1 MEYNEEAVKKWTEA
15 YESETL
21 EHSLRRSTITTSQVN
36 RHDLEEQEIFAQ
48 TFHTLIHASPSLS
61 TTLAQLE
68 HDHAVAVAEKCAERD
83 FQMEKAENSQKF
95 GGPMDEI
102 MSPEALQ
109 MLAIKWE
116 SDISHLKETQR
127 REFRDWAMMVY
138 ENLKTKNSEDGIKP
152 MSKSDS
158 AYFMMSG
165 VSPAPPSG
173 GAVSIQVPQE
183 SFTITLGAQMKQMHN
198 LRLVAADA
206 LDLTR
211 YDILK
216 SPKDS
221 VRDGFG
227 EETDWL
233 PRRLQTAMSLYS
245 HNLAGLVLLTDDTSV
260 TTTKEES
267 SVTRDFASI
276 CFRSTEYHF
285 PNFEQQLEYIRGD
298 QLKSALEWREKA
310 ALRRSIFDPPE
321 DLNNE
326 KNVQEIKEMSKSE
339 KRLKVGDFY
348 ITKHSNLCEV
358 HVVFHMIANCA
369 ENENIVPL
377 SSSEG
382 VNSRHPVVMGLRSVL
397 KTASNC
403 GITQLTIPLLL
414 SMNMTEEMTA
424 VAWCLKRAE
433 LVFKC
438 VKGFMMEV
446 ASCGGGDDLKTLQ
459 FLVPKDIDREV
470 FNRLTSMLASI
481 FRSSNPIKGY

>member
-1 MEYNEEAVKKWTEA
+1 MTSPSNMENYDEVVKRWTDA
-15 YESETL
+15 YENETL
-21 EHSLRRSTITTSQVN
+21 EHSVKRSTRLAHQSDK
-36 RHDLEEQEIFAQ
+36 HDLEEQEIFAQ
-48 TFHTLIHASPSLS
+48 TFHTLIHASPSLF
-61 TTLAQLE
+61 TTLTQLE
-68 HDHAVAVAEKCAERD
+68 HDHAVAVAEKCSERD
-83 FQMEKAENSQKF
+83 VQLEKAESNQTM
-95 GGPMDEI
+95 GGPMDE
-102 MSPEALQ
+102 MLTPEELQ
-109 MLAIKWE
+109 MLSVKWE

-127 REFRDWAMMVY
+127 REFRDWAMMVH
-138 ENLKTKNSEDGIKP
+138 ESLKTKNSEDGIKP

-165 VSPAPPSG
+165 VSTAPPSG
-173 GAVSIQVPQE
+173 GAVSTQVPQE

-206 LDLTR
+206 LNLTR

-216 SPKDS
+216 CPCNS

-227 EETDWL
+227 EESDWL
-233 PRRLQTAMSLYS
+233 PRRFQTAMSLYS
-245 HNLAGLVLLTDDTSV
+245 HNLAGLVLLTSDTSM
-260 TTTKEES
+260 TATKAGS
-267 SVTRDFASI
+267 SITRDFASI

-285 PNFEQQLEYIRGD
+285 PSFEQQLEYIRGD
-298 QLKSALEWREKA
+298 QLKSAMKWREDA
-310 ALRRSIFDPPE
+310 SLRRSIFDPPE
-321 DLNNE
+321 QQNE
-326 KNVQEIKEMSKSE
+326 KQGKNMTDNKKLKS
-339 KRLKVGDFY
+339 GDFY

-358 HVVFHMIANCA
+358 HVVFHMIANCDD
-369 ENENIVPL
+369 ETIVPL

-397 KTASNC
+397 KAASSC

-424 VAWCLKRAE
+424 VAWCLRRAE

-459 FLVPKDIDREV
+459 FLVPKDIDQEV

>member
-1 MEYNEEAVKKWTEA
+1 MENYDEVVKKWTEA
-15 YESETL
+15 YENETL
-21 EHSLRRSTITTSQVN
+21 EYSVKKSTRLVN
-36 RHDLEEQEIFAQ
+36 QYDKHDLEEQEIFAQ

-61 TTLAQLE
+61 TTLTQLE
-68 HDHAVAVAEKCAERD
+68 HEHAVAVAEKCAERD
-83 FQMEKAENSQKF
+83 IQLQKAENSQIM
-95 GGPMDEI
+95 GGPVDEM
-102 MSPEALQ
+102 MSPEELQ
-109 MLAIKWE
+109 MLAVKWE

-127 REFRDWAMMVY
+127 REFRDWAMMVH
-138 ENLKTKNSEDGIKP
+138 ESLKTKNSEDGIKP

-173 GAVSIQVPQE
+173 GAVSTEVPQE

-216 SPKDS
+216 SPSNS
-221 VRDGFG
+221 VKDGFG
-227 EETDWL
+227 DESDWL

-245 HNLAGLVLLTDDTSV
+245 HNLAGLVLLTNDNSLTTS
-260 TTTKEES
+260 KPGNS
-267 SVTRDFASI
+267 ITRDFGAI

-298 QLKSALEWREKA
+298 QLKSAMKWRENA
-310 ALRRSIFDPPE
+310 ALKRSIFDPPE
-321 DLNNE
+321 QENDQQIKS
-326 KNVQEIKEMSKSE
+326 KNIESGK
-339 KRLKVGDFY
+339 LKAGDFY

-358 HVVFHMIANCA
+358 HVVFHMIANCGDDGNA
-369 ENENIVPL
+369 SL

-397 KTASNC
+397 KAASSC

-424 VAWCLKRAE
+424 VAWCLRRAE

-446 ASCGGGDDLKTLQ
+446 ASSGGGDDLKTLQ
-459 FLVPKDIDREV
+459 FLVPKDIDKEV

>member
-1 MEYNEEAVKKWTEA
+1 MENYDEVVKKWTEA
-15 YESETL
+15 YENETL
-21 EHSLRRSTITTSQVN
+21 DHAVKRSTRLANQPDK
-36 RHDLEEQEIFAQ
+36 HDLEEQEIFAQ

-61 TTLAQLE
+61 TTLSQLE
-68 HDHAVAVAEKCAERD
+68 HDHAVAIAEKCAERD
-83 FQMEKAENSQKF
+83 VELQRAENMQKV
-95 GGPMDEI
+95 GGPMDD
-102 MSPEALQ
+102 MLSPEDLQ
-109 MLAIKWE
+109 MLGVKWE

-138 ENLKTKNSEDGIKP
+138 ESLKTKNSEDGIKP

-165 VSPAPPSG
+165 VSHAPPSG
-173 GAVSIQVPQE
+173 GAVSTLVPQE

-216 SPKDS
+216 APNNS

-227 EETDWL
+227 EEGDWL

-245 HNLAGLVLLTDDTSV
+245 HNLAGLVLLTDDTSL
-260 TTTKEES
+260 TTAKTEAS
-267 SVTRDFASI
+267 ITRDFASI

-298 QLKSALEWREKA
+298 QLKAAMKWREDA
-310 ALRRSIFDPPE
+310 ALRRSVFDPPE
-321 DLNNE
+321 EQDMQNPRNGAE
-326 KNVQEIKEMSKSE
+326 ENKGK
-339 KRLKVGDFY
+339 LKAGDFY

-358 HVVFHMIANCA
+358 HVVFHMIANCTDNVA
-369 ENENIVPL
+369 PL
-377 SSSEG
+377 TSSEG

-414 SMNMTEEMTA
+414 SMKMTEEMTA
-424 VAWCLKRAE
+424 VAWCLRRAE

-446 ASCGGGDDLKTLQ
+446 ASCGGGEDLKTLQ
-459 FLVPKDIDREV
+459 FLVPKDIDKEV

>member
-1 MEYNEEAVKKWTEA
+1 MEHYDDVVRRWTEA
-15 YESETL
+15 YENETL
-21 EHSLRRSTITTSQVN
+21 EHSLKRSSRPANQDN
-36 RHDLEEQEIFAQ
+36 HGSEEQEIFAQ

-68 HDHAVAVAEKCAERD
+68 HDHAVAVAEKCVERD
-83 FQMEKAENSQKF
+83 VQIQRAENAREV

-102 MSPEALQ
+102 LSLEELQ
-109 MLAIKWE
+109 MLVIKWE

-127 REFRDWAMMVY
+127 REFRDWAMTVN
-138 ENLKTKNSEDGIKP
+138 ESLKTKNSESGIKP

-173 GAVSIQVPQE
+173 GAVSTQVPQE

-216 SPKDS
+216 SPSNSTK
-221 VRDGFG
+221 DGFG
-227 EETDWL
+227 DESDWL

-245 HNLAGLVLLTDDTSV
+245 HNLAGLVLLTDDADMINV
-260 TTTKEES
+260 KERN
-267 SVTRDFASI
+267 SVTRDFANI
-276 CFRSTEYHF
+276 CSKSTEYHF
-285 PNFEQQLEYIRGD
+285 PAFEQQLEYIRGE
-298 QLKSALEWREKA
+298 QLRSALEWRKNA

-321 DLNNE
+321 EAGNE
-326 KNVQEIKEMSKSE
+326 HKSE
-339 KRLKVGDFY
+339 RSENFCEDKSKLKVGDFY

-358 HVVFHMIANCA
+358 HVVFHMVSNCGEDGKIA
-369 ENENIVPL
+369 PL

-397 KTASNC
+397 KTASSC

-414 SMNMTEEMTA
+414 SMNMSEEMTA
-424 VAWCLKRAE
+424 VAWCLRRAE

>member
-1 MEYNEEAVKKWTEA
+1 MDNYDEVVRKWTEA
-15 YESETL
+15 YETETL
-21 EHSLRRSTITTSQVN
+21 EHSVKRSTRLANQYDK
-36 RHDLEEQEIFAQ
+36 HDLEEQEIFAQ

-68 HDHAVAVAEKCAERD
+68 HEHAVAVAEKCAERD
-83 FQMEKAENSQKF
+83 AQLQKAESTQAM
-95 GGPMDEI
+95 GGPLDE
-102 MSPEALQ
+102 MMGSEELQ
-109 MLAIKWE
+109 MLSVKWE

-127 REFRDWAMMVY
+127 REFRDWAMMVH
-138 ENLKTKNSEDGIKP
+138 ESLKTKNSEDGIKP

-173 GAVSIQVPQE
+173 GAVSTVVPQE
-183 SFTITLGAQMKQMHN
+183 SFTITLGAQMKQTHN

-206 LDLTR
+206 LDLAR

-216 SPKDS
+216 SPSNS
-221 VRDGFG
+221 VKDGFG
-227 EETDWL
+227 DESDWL

-245 HNLAGLVLLTDDTSV
+245 HNLAGLVLLTSDTSL
-260 TTTKEES
+260 TTTKTEQS
-267 SVTRDFASI
+267 ITRDFGAI

-298 QLKSALEWREKA
+298 QLKSAMKWRESA
-310 ALRRSIFDPPE
+310 ALKRSIFDLPE
-321 DLNNE
+321 PE
-326 KNVQEIKEMSKSE
+326 KEQKDKSVE
-339 KRLKVGDFY
+339 KGKLKAGDFY

-358 HVVFHMIANCA
+358 HVVFHMISNCGEDGNA
-369 ENENIVPL
+369 PL

-397 KTASNC
+397 KAASSC

-414 SMNMTEEMTA
+414 SMNMSEEMTA

-459 FLVPKDIDREV
+459 FLVPKDIDKEV
-470 FNRLTSMLASI
+470 FNRLTSMLAST

>member
-1 MEYNEEAVKKWTEA
+1 MEDYDEVVKKWTEA
-15 YESETL
+15 YENETL
-21 EHSLRRSTITTSQVN
+21 EHSVKRSTRLVN
-36 RHDLEEQEIFAQ
+36 QYDKHDLEEQEIFAQ

-61 TTLAQLE
+61 TTLSQLE
-68 HDHAVAVAEKCAERD
+68 HEHAVAVAEKCAKRD
-83 FQMEKAENSQKF
+83 AQLIKAECTQTM
-95 GGPMDEI
+95 GGPVDE
-102 MSPEALQ
+102 MLSSEELQ
-109 MLAIKWE
+109 MLSVKWE

-127 REFRDWAMMVY
+127 REFRDWAMMVH
-138 ENLKTKNSEDGIKP
+138 ESLKTKNSEDGIKP

-173 GAVSIQVPQE
+173 GAVSTEVPQE

-216 SPKDS
+216 SPSNS
-221 VRDGFG
+221 VKDGFG
-227 EETDWL
+227 DESDWL

-245 HNLAGLVLLTDDTSV
+245 HNLAGLVLLTSDTSV
-260 TTTKEES
+260 TTTRTEHS
-267 SVTRDFASI
+267 ITRDFASI
-276 CFRSTEYHF
+276 CYRSTEYHF
-285 PNFEQQLEYIRGD
+285 PSFEQQLEYIRGD
-298 QLKSALEWREKA
+298 QLKSALKWRENA
-310 ALRRSIFDPPE
+310 ALKRSIFDAPEQANPPKANS
-321 DLNNE
+321 NND
-326 KNVQEIKEMSKSE
+326 NSK
-339 KRLKVGDFY
+339 LKAGDFY

-369 ENENIVPL
+369 DDGNVPL

-397 KTASNC
+397 KAASSC

-424 VAWCLKRAE
+424 VAWCLRRAE

-459 FLVPKDIDREV
+459 FLVPKDIDKEV

>member
-1 MEYNEEAVKKWTEA
+1 MENYDEVVKRWTEA
-15 YESETL
+15 YENETL
-21 EHSLRRSTITTSQVN
+21 EHSVKSSIRLTNQSDK
-36 RHDLEEQEIFAQ
+36 HDLEEQEIFAQ

-61 TTLAQLE
+61 TTLTQLE
-68 HDHAVAVAEKCAERD
+68 HDHAVSVAEKCAERD
-83 FQMEKAENSQKF
+83 VQLQKAESAQTV
-95 GGPMDEI
+95 GGPLDEV
-102 MSPEALQ
+102 MSSEEFQ
-109 MLAIKWE
+109 MLAVKWE

-127 REFRDWAMMVY
+127 REFRDWAMMVH
-138 ENLKTKNSEDGIKP
+138 ESLKTKNSEDGIKP

-173 GAVSIQVPQE
+173 GAVSTQVPQE

-211 YDILK
+211 YDLLK
-216 SPKDS
+216 SPANS

-227 EETDWL
+227 EESDWL

-245 HNLAGLVLLTDDTSV
+245 HNLAGLVLLTDDTNL
-260 TTTKEES
+260 TTAKAGS
-267 SVTRDFASI
+267 SITRDFASI

-298 QLKSALEWREKA
+298 QLKSALKWRENA
-310 ALRRSIFDPPE
+310 ALRKSVFDPPE
-321 DLNNE
+321 DLNSA
-326 KNVQEIKEMSKSE
+326 KSTNVSNKKL
-339 KRLKVGDFY
+339 RAGDFY

-358 HVVFHMIANCA
+358 HVVFHMLANCDDGGNVA
-369 ENENIVPL
+369 PL

-397 KTASNC
+397 KTASSC

-414 SMNMTEEMTA
+414 SMNMSEEMTA

-459 FLVPKDIDREV
+459 FLVPKDIDKEV